1 MVLQW
6 VVLFSGEWEEIANE
20 DLRAFFMGDNSLKIT
35 DNRTGRIYQIEIED
49 GAVRALDL
57 RKIKLDDDDFG
68 LITYDPGFS
77 NTGSCKSRITFIDG
91 EKGILRYR
99 GYPIDE
105 LAESVSFL
113 EVSYLIFH
121 GELPDK
127 GQLDEWTRAI
137 RSHAD
142 PPPKIR
148 ELIQTFPPESS
159 AMGML
164 MSAVAALSGVYSE
177 AVDVTDPENRR
188 THLTRLMGSVPTLI
202 AFVYRH
208 KMGLSFLDPDPDKP
222 FVDDFIRLVFGE
234 TDSVFSEALDVLFT
248 LHADHEQNCSANA
261 MRSVGSSLADP
272 YMATASAMGALAG
285 TLHGGANEAVL
296 KMLESIS
303 SVDRVG
309 EHMARVKKGEV
320 RLMGFGHRIYKN
332 YDPRAKIIKRLAD
345 SVFKVAEPSPLLDL
359 AQELEVIAL
368 KDDYFLKRGLYP
380 NVDFYSGIT
389 YRAIGFPNWMFTALF
404 ALARTSGWVSQW
416 EEFITDPESRI
427 ARPRQVYLG
436 SDLRH
441 YP

>member
-1 MVLQW
+1 M
-6 VVLFSGEWEEIANE
+6 S
-20 DLRAFFMGDNSLKIT
+20 DNSLKVT
-35 DNRTGRIYQIEIED
+35 DNRTGRNYQIEIED
-49 GAVRALDL
+49 GAVRALDF
-57 RKIKLDDDDFG
+57 RKIKLNDDDFG

-105 LAESVSFL
+105 LAKGVSFL
-113 EVSYLIFH
+113 EVSYLVFH

-127 GQLDEWTRAI
+127 DQLDEWTLAI
-137 RSHAD
+137 RSHAN
-142 PPPKIR
+142 PPP
-148 ELIQTFPPESS
+148 Q
-159 AMGML
+159 
-164 MSAVAALSGVYSE
+164 
-177 AVDVTDPENRR
+177 
-188 THLTRLMGSVPTLI
+188 
-202 AFVYRH
+202 
-208 KMGLSFLDPDPDKP
+208 KMGLSVLEPDPEKP
-222 FVDDFIRLVFGE
+222 FVDDFLRLVFGE
-234 TDSVFSEALDVLFT
+234 TESRVDSVFSGALDVLFT

-272 YMATASAMGALAG
+272 YMATASAIGALAG

-296 KMLESIS
+296 KMLESIG

-309 EHMARVKKGEV
+309 DYMERVKKGEI
-320 RLMGFGHRIYKN
+320 RLMGFGHRVYKN

-345 SVFKVAEPSPLLDL
+345 SVFQVAKPSPLLDL
-359 AQELEVIAL
+359 AQELEAIAL
-368 KDDYFLKRGLYP
+368 KDDYFLKRKLYP

-416 EEFITDPESRI
+416 EEFMTDPDSRI

>member
-1 MVLQW
+1 M
-6 VVLFSGEWEEIANE
+6 S
-20 DLRAFFMGDNSLKIT
+20 DNSLKIT
-35 DNRTGRIYQIEIED
+35 DNRTGRNYQIEIEE
-49 GAVRALDL
+49 GAVRALDF
-57 RKIKLDDDDFG
+57 RKIKLNDDDFG

-77 NTGSCKSRITFIDG
+77 NTGSCRSRITFIDG

-105 LAESVSFL
+105 LAKEVSFL

-127 GQLDEWTRAI
+127 DQLDEWTRAI
-137 RSHAD
+137 RSHAN
-142 PPPKIR
+142 PPSEIR

-164 MSAVAALSGVYSE
+164 MSAVAALSGIYSE
-177 AVDVTDPENRR
+177 AVDVTDPGNRH
-188 THLTRLMGSVPTLI
+188 THLTRLIGSVPTII

-222 FVDDFIRLVFGE
+222 FVDDFLRLVFGE
-234 TDSVFSEALDVLFT
+234 TESQVESVFPGALDVLFT

-296 KMLESIS
+296 KMLESIG

-309 EHMARVKKGEV
+309 DHMERVKKGEI
-320 RLMGFGHRIYKN
+320 RLMGFGHRVYKN

-345 SVFKVAEPSPLLDL
+345 SVFQVAKPSPLLDL
-359 AQELEVIAL
+359 AQELEAIAL
-368 KDDYFLKRGLYP
+368 KDDYFLKRRLYP

>member
-1 MVLQW
+1 M
-6 VVLFSGEWEEIANE
+6 S
-20 DLRAFFMGDNSLKIT
+20 DNSLKVT
-35 DNRTGRIYQIEIED
+35 DNRTGRNYQIEIED
-49 GAVRALDL
+49 GAVRALDF
-57 RKIKLDDDDFG
+57 RKIKLNDDDFG

-105 LAESVSFL
+105 LAKGVSFL
-113 EVSYLIFH
+113 EVSYLVFH

-127 GQLDEWTRAI
+127 DQLDEWTLAI
-137 RSHAD
+137 RSHAN
-142 PPPKIR
+142 PPPQIR
-148 ELIQTFPPESS
+148 ELIQAFSPESS

-164 MSAVAALSGVYSE
+164 MSAVAALSGIYSE
-177 AVDVTDPENRR
+177 AVDLNDPENRR
-188 THLTRLMGSVPTLI
+188 THLTRLIGSVPTI
-202 AFVYRH
+202 ISFVYRH
-208 KMGLSFLDPDPDKP
+208 KMGLSVLEPDPEKP
-222 FVDDFIRLVFGE
+222 FVDDFLRLVFGE
-234 TDSVFSEALDVLFT
+234 TESRVDSVFSGALDVLFT

-272 YMATASAMGALAG
+272 YMATASAIGALAG

-296 KMLESIS
+296 KMLESIG

-309 EHMARVKKGEV
+309 DYMERVKQGEI
-320 RLMGFGHRIYKN
+320 RLMGFGHRVYKN

-345 SVFKVAEPSPLLDL
+345 SVFQVAKPSPLLDL
-359 AQELEVIAL
+359 AQELEAIAL
-368 KDDYFLKRGLYP
+368 KDDYFLKRKLYP

-416 EEFITDPESRI
+416 EEFMTDPDSRI